1 MTLAM
6 TKYINYSS
14 VIELGD
20 GYEVEVNT
28 TVI

>member
-6 TKYINYSS
+6 TIHIKYSS

-28 TVI
+28 AVI